1 MAFHAGKRALCKGR
15 KGLSYTLC
23 AATDLQAFRLSF
35 VYHVDVHDKA
45 QRKTHLPHLRR
56 VGISYIRV
64 DMLGTSAGKLRAF
77 LRRPLG
83 RRLMVAGGIIL
94 AIVVLFR
101 VVAPFLISSSLVRD
115 RMERA
120 VEAWTGHDVT
130 IGGTPDIRFWPEPRI
145 TLPDV
150 TIRETDDANS
160 RLLGSVKRV
169 SASFD
174 LLETLIGKP
183 VFKNF
188 HLSDPHLFVQRA
200 ADGHLNWSDSGL
212 LSQAVR
218 KAESDGG
225 QQVLDPSLDVPI
237 GEIRIRGG
245 MLEVRNQADGRSFK
259 VSGIDSDIAWHS
271 LADPVQLS
279 ASARFGTQP
288 VTMELKSP
296 DPLLLFS
303 GRDGRASAVIYSS
316 LFDAK
321 FDGLANLAT
330 HGFLS
335 GDAALS
341 TVDFPRLASWT
352 GAHFP
357 GMGELKAISLQARVL
372 TNDGALRFENL
383 SFDIDNVEGTGIVD
397 LVTPEGRPP
406 RLTGTLA
413 LQNLDFMPLIKTA
426 APLIMEDTPEAKALR
441 NRIELDLRLSVKQA
455 SLGPF
460 EIDEVALGLMNTQ
473 DQSRLDILDG
483 DFASGRLTG
492 RFASVKEGANGGVAV
507 RLALHSVDFA
517 SIIQRLALQGPL
529 PAARGS
535 AELDVDIARPL
546 TAEAWR
552 NAKGSIHFTSGPG
565 TIAGIDLG
573 AVRQLSTTVP
583 YFSLSQAGNGTLGF
597 AGIDVTA
604 ALANGSADIRSG
616 TITGTNDLISL
627 AGVVPYLNNSLA
639 LSATLQR
646 ISTDGSNPSATPTTT
661 SSPETF
667 FVGGSWPDPVIWPIA
682 KPAKPAG
689 QD

>member
-1 MAFHAGKRALCKGR
+1 MYRLEALF
-15 KGLSYTLC
+15 SA
-23 AATDLQAFRLSF
+23 AATCGFCLAFL
-35 VYHVDVHDKA
+35 YHVDTRDKA
-45 QRKTHLPHLRR
+45 QAKRFTPHLRR
-56 VGISYIRV
+56 VGISYIRLV
-64 DMLGTSAGKLRAF
+64 MLGTSAGKLRIF

-150 TIRETDDANS
+150 TIRENDNANS
-160 RLLGSVKRV
+160 RLLGSVRRV

-188 HLSDPHLFVQRA
+188 HLADPHVFIQRA
-200 ADGHLNWSDSGL
+200 ADGHLNWSDGGL

-218 KAESDGG
+218 KAGSDGG
-225 QQVLDPSLDVPI
+225 QQVLDRALDVPI

-259 VSGIDSDIAWHS
+259 VSGIDGDIGWRS
-271 LADPVQLS
+271 LANPVQIS

-288 VTMELKSP
+288 VTLDVKSP

-303 GRDGRASAVIYSS
+303 GRDGRASAIIHSS

-341 TVDFPRLASWT
+341 TTDFPRLASWT
-352 GAHFP
+352 GARFP
-357 GMGELKAISLQARVL
+357 GIGEMKAISLQARVL

-397 LVTPEGRPP
+397 LVTPAGRPP

-413 LQNLDFMPLIKTA
+413 LQNVNFLPLIKTA
-426 APLIMEDTPEAKALR
+426 APLLMEDTPEAKVLR
-441 NRIELDLRLSVKQA
+441 NRIELDLRLSVKKA

-460 EIDEVALGLMNTQ
+460 DIDEVALGLMNTQ
-473 DQSRLDILDG
+473 EQSRLDILDG

-492 RFASVKEGANGGVAV
+492 RFASVKEGTNGGLAV

-529 PAARGS
+529 PAAHGS

-552 NAKGSIHFTSGPG
+552 NAKGSIHFTAGPG

-573 AVRQLSTTVP
+573 AVRQLSATAP

-604 ALANGSADIRSG
+604 ALANGSADIRNG

-639 LSATLQR
+639 LSATLQPL
-646 ISTDGSNPSATPTTT
+646 STDSST
-661 SSPETF
+661 SSASPATGSPPETF
-667 FVGGSWPDPVIWPIA
+667 FVGGSWPNPVIWPIA